1 MGQTV
6 KFDFK
11 EGKERFIEQ
20 VKTWYDENLI
30 QGDINDLKDRI
41 DDIDVLSIEKELE
54 DYSESIA
61 LLQREKSQIMLDIE
75 VAENMG
81 QLYKA
86 VENTPFGEDMYT
98 FLYLLTGVEYEEK

>member
-6 KFDFK
+6 KFDFE

-41 DDIDVLSIEKELE
+41 DDIDVLSIAKELE

-61 LLQREKSQIMLDIE
+61 LLQRERGNMVLAIM
-75 VAENMG
+75 VAESLG
-81 QLYKA
+81 ELYKA

-98 FLYLLTGVEYEEK
+98 FLYLLTGADYEEK